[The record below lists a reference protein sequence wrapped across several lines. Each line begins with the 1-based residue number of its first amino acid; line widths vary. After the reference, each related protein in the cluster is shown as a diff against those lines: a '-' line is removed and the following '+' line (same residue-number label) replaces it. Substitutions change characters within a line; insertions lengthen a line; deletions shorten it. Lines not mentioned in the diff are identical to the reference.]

1 MTTSTPVE
9 RAQRA
14 FMTPR
19 GAILALLLVGVLFSS
34 VYPIR
39 RYFQVRSSIAQ
50 LQHEDRALDQRTQQ
64 LTKQKASLQSDAEVE
79 TIARQDL
86 GYVRPGHPAERGSVD
101 AFERRIRRSLRPGA
115 DLETWLFRA
124 DLERFRARCSYHQ
137 LSASSPLTPL
147 SGPA

>member
-1 MTTSTPVE
+1 MTTTTPE
-9 RAQRA
+9 RAQRS

-64 LTKQKASLQSDAEVE
+64 LTKQNALLQTDAEVE
-79 TIARQDL
+79 RIAREEL
-86 GYVRPGHPAERGSVD
+86 GMARPGEVPFAIIQPSVAPAPAANVGAAGLFDPARASKPGFFARIWN
-101 AFERRIRRSLRPGA
+101 AFV
-115 DLETWLFRA
+115 RA
-124 DLERFRARCSYHQ
+124 AHTIS
-137 LSASSPLTPL
+137 
-147 SGPA
+147 

>member
-1 MTTSTPVE
+1 MMTTTPE
-9 RAQRA
+9 RAQRS

-64 LTKQKASLQSDAEVE
+64 LTKQKALLQTDAEVE
-79 TIARQDL
+79 RIGREEL
-86 GYVRPGHPAERGSVD
+86 GMARPGEVPFAIIQPSVAPAPAANVGAAGLFDPARASKPGFFARIWN
-101 AFERRIRRSLRPGA
+101 AFV
-115 DLETWLFRA
+115 RA
-124 DLERFRARCSYHQ
+124 AHTIS
-137 LSASSPLTPL
+137 
-147 SGPA
+147 

>member
-1 MTTSTPVE
+1 MTTTTPVE
-9 RAQRA
+9 RVQRA

-79 TIARQDL
+79 SIARQDL
-86 GYVRPGHPAERGSVD
+86 GYVRPGEVPFAIIQPSVAPSTPSNVGAAGLFD
-101 AFERRIRRSLRPGA
+101 AARTSKPGFFARIWSA
-115 DLETWLFRA
+115 FVRA
-124 DLERFRARCSYHQ
+124 AHTIS
-137 LSASSPLTPL
+137 
-147 SGPA
+147 